1 MRETYLS
8 VAAIPQEY
16 GTRSL
21 LCDRN
26 KFCGKVFPVS
36 DVFAAKT
43 RKQRLSLC
51 HKNLTRANRSFL
63 YDADYI
69 AGSPQWF
76 EKYPQD
82 FPFSEQAPC
91 ENESE

>member
-1 MRETYLS
+1 M
-8 VAAIPQEY
+8 
-16 GTRSL
+16 
-21 LCDRN
+21 
-26 KFCGKVFPVS
+26 
-36 DVFAAKT
+36 FAAKT

-82 FPFSEQAPC
+82 FSLQRASAMRERIRVNRHFEKDALFTPSTHMM
-91 ENESE
+91 